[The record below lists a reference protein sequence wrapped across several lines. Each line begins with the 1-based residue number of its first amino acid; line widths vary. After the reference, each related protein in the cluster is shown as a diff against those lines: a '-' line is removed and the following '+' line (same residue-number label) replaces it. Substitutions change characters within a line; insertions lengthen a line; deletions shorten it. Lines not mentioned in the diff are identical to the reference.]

1 MEKITLDLKKLELMK
16 IGCSSDKNRYILNGI
31 YIKDFTQN
39 GNNYR
44 EYISTDG
51 RVGLYLRE
59 KIEKIQIDFKNDFI
73 VYFDKLNIPK
83 QFKKFSTC
91 DIDFEIVK
99 NKLINS
105 DFNIILDINEDDKY
119 PDFKKMIIPEKLKK
133 DETQFIIN
141 EKYLSI
147 AKKFLHTEFLNYFY
161 SNGKSQPKFLFDIN
175 DRDDTIKIFVVME
188 QRADFKYDTEKINK
202 TLHNIKQIEID
213 ETHRKIEKSK

>member
-16 IGCSSDKNRYILNGI
+16 IGCRSDENRYVLNGI
-31 YIKDFTQN
+31 FIKDFTQN
-39 GNNYR
+39 GKNYR
-44 EYISTDG
+44 EYISCDG
-51 RVGLYLRE
+51 CIGLYFRE
-59 KIEKIQIDFKNDFI
+59 KTEKIQIDFKNDFI

-91 DIDFEIVK
+91 DIDFEISK

-119 PDFKKMIIPEKLKK
+119 PEFKKTIIPEKLKK

-147 AKKFLHTEFLNYFY
+147 AKKFFKTEFLNYFY
-161 SNGKSQPKFLFDIN
+161 SNGKNKPKFLFDIN
-175 DRDDTIKIFVVME
+175 DIDDTIKILAVME
-188 QRADFKYDTEKINK
+188 QTANFKYDIEKINK
-202 TLHNIKQIEID
+202 TLHNIKQLEID
-213 ETHRKIEKSK
+213 ETKQKLEKSK